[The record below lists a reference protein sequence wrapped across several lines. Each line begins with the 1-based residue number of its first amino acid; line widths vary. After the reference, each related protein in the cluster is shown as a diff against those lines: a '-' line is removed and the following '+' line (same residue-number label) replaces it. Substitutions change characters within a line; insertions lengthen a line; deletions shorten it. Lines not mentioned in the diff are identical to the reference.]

1 MRILFIVPYIPSLIR
16 VRSYNLIRTLA
27 SLGHDVHLV
36 ALQPPEDRYASVEK
50 LRDFCAQ
57 VDVFR
62 LSRGRTLW
70 NAATALPGAL
80 PLQAAYSHHPQAR
93 RHLRQLVDSGRF
105 DVVHVEHLRGA
116 VLAEGLNG
124 VPLVFDSVDSI
135 AYLFDQAA
143 RLAPKPTQRL
153 LARLDLGRTRLF
165 EASAPFRYDRVLV
178 TSPVDAQAIKEL
190 AGGRAQ
196 DRIALL
202 PNGVDLNYFRPS
214 ESPRHPATILF
225 SGKMSYHANAAAA
238 LHLGR
243 EIMPRIWQERPD
255 AALMIVGKDPTP
267 AVRALS
273 ADPRITVTGFVDDV
287 RPYFARATIAVSP
300 LLYGA
305 GMQNKVLEAMSC
317 GAPVV
322 VTPRVVGGLRAQPGR
337 DLLVGEEPDD
347 FASNALRLLNDPD
360 LHADIGRAGRRYVE
374 EHHAWPEI
382 VKILIGIYS
391 SCHAQ
396 ARL

>member
-80 PLQAAYSHHPQAR
+80 PLQAAYSHQPQAI

-124 VPLVFDSVDSI
+124 VPRIFDSVDSI

-214 ESPRHPATILF
+214 ESPRDPATILF

-243 EIMPRIWQERPD
+243 EIMPRILQERPD

-322 VTPRVVGGLRAQPGR
+322 VTPRVVCGLRAQPGR

-360 LHADIGRAGRRYVE
+360 LHADISRAGRRYVE

-391 SCHAQ
+391 SCRAQ